1 MALWFVCRPTL
12 DEQHDAACFGSKS
25 LSLVG
30 MNELL
35 YQLTNFTSKIGNRSV
50 PRLTGARII
59 YCIVTGLIKPLNTA
73 IVTETQ
79 LM

>member
-1 MALWFVCRPTL
+1 MLFV
-12 DEQHDAACFGSKS
+12 EHDAACFGSKS

-30 MNELL
+30 MNESF
-35 YQLTNFTSKIGNRSV
+35 YIEKIGNRSV
-50 PRLTGARII
+50 PRLTRARII

-79 LM
+79 LL